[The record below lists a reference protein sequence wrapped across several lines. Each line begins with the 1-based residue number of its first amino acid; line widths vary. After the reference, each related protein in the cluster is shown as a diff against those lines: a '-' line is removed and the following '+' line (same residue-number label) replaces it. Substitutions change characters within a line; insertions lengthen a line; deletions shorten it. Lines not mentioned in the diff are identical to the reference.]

1 MKLEIKDEQG
11 RIDVVLS
18 KMLDESRSKIQRK
31 IKDGKKFEKN
41 VLNFIRKYIWD
52 FEHGF
57 SVIFLFLLLLSS
69 LLLSTFPPMQ
79 SNPFS

>member
-31 IKDGKKFEKN
+31 IKDGKILVNNKKL
-41 VLNFIRKYIWD
+41 VVTIK
-52 FEHGF
+52 
-57 SVIFLFLLLLSS
+57 
-69 LLLSTFPPMQ
+69 
-79 SNPFS
+79 